1 MRRTL
6 VASLLALA
14 LGAAPA
20 QPGRIGRG
28 MVVSQDRQASEA
40 GASVLR
46 QGGTAVDAAVATAFA
61 LAVTHPAAG
70 NLGGGG
76 FLLVRFPDGT
86 STSFDFREVAPAA
99 ARPATFLVEG
109 KPDEDFRHERG
120 TAVGVPGS
128 VAGLHAAWRRHG
140 QRPWASLLA
149 PAIRLADRGFE
160 VSPVLA
166 RSLEEAWPRLSRHEG
181 SRAAFGREGRPLK
194 AGERLVQ
201 RDLAR
206 TLRRIAAMG
215 PRGFYEGPVAA
226 ALVKEVAAQG
236 GLITAA
242 DLRAYRV
249 LERTPL
255 KGTYRG
261 WEVTAMGPPSSGGQV
276 LLESLNLLEG
286 WNLADQP
293 EVTRWH
299 LMAESLRRAF
309 LDRARHLGDP
319 EANPGMPLARL
330 ISKPYAAALRAGLDP
345 AKASVSDPAQAQ
357 VPGEPEHTTHLSVVD
372 RRGTAVALT
381 TTLEDSY
388 GSAILVRGAGFLL
401 NNEMGDFNAAP
412 GLTDRDGK
420 IGTEPNLVRP
430 GRRMLSSMCPAI
442 LVKEGELLVVGS
454 PGGRTIPSTVL
465 CTVVGLVD
473 RGLGAQ
479 AAVDAPRL
487 HQQWLPDR
495 IQAEPGIPIPALE
508 ALGHTVKPVRKQGV
522 AQVIR
527 VREGRAE
534 GGADQTRYGDSAAVA
549 E

>member
-1 MRRTL
+1 MRTL
-6 VASLLALA
+6 LAALLACVALA
-14 LGAAPA
+14 AGPPRPA
-20 QPGRIGRG
+20 KG
-28 MVVSQDRQASEA
+28 MVASQDRLASEA

-46 QGGTAVDAAVATAFA
+46 RGGNAVDAAVATAFA

-76 FLLVRFPDGT
+76 FLVLRQPDGS
-86 STSFDFREVAPAA
+86 STTFDFREVAPAA

-109 KPDEDFRHERG
+109 RPDDDLRHERG
-120 TAVGVPGS
+120 TSVGVPGS
-128 VAGLHAAWRRHG
+128 VAGLHRAWRTQGR
-140 QRPWASLLA
+140 RPWASLLA
-149 PAIRLADRGFE
+149 PAIRLAERGFD

-181 SRAAFGREGRPLK
+181 SRAAFGKEGKPLQ
-194 AGERLVQ
+194 AGGRLVQ
-201 RDLAR
+201 KDLAR
-206 TLRRIAAMG
+206 TLRRIAAKG
-215 PRGFYEGPVAA
+215 PAGFYEGAVAKA
-226 ALVKEVAAQG
+226 IVNEMRATG

-242 DLRAYRV
+242 DLKAYRV
-249 LERTPL
+249 LERPAL

-286 WNLADQP
+286 WPLAELP
-293 EVTRWH
+293 EARRLH

-319 EANPGMPLARL
+319 EANPAMPLTRL
-330 ISKPYAAALRAGLDP
+330 VSKPYAETLRKDLDP
-345 AKASVSDPAQAQ
+345 ARASASDPSQAAQTA
-357 VPGEPEHTTHLSVVD
+357 EPEHTTHLSVVD
-372 RRGTAVALT
+372 REGRAVALT

-412 GLTDRDGK
+412 GLTDREGR

-442 LVKEGELLVVGS
+442 LAKGDDLLVVGS

-465 CTVVGLVD
+465 CVVLALVD

-479 AAVDAPRL
+479 AAVDAPRI
-487 HQQWLPDR
+487 HHQWLPDR
-495 IQAEPGIPIPALE
+495 IQAEPGIPTAALE
-508 ALGHTVKPVRKQGV
+508 ALGHVIKPVKKQGV

-527 VREGRAE
+527 VRGGAVE
-534 GGADQTRYGDSAAVA
+534 GGADALRYGDSAAIS

>member
-1 MRRTL
+1 MRMLLAALLICSAL
-6 VASLLALA
+6 VA
-14 LGAAPA
+14 GPA
-20 QPGRIGRG
+20 RPAKGL
-28 MVVSQDRQASEA
+28 VVSQDRRASEA

-46 QGGTAVDAAVATAFA
+46 QGGNAVDAAVATAFA

-76 FLLVRFPDGT
+76 FLVLRQPDGG
-86 STSFDFREVAPAA
+86 STTFDFREVAPAA
-99 ARPATFLVEG
+99 ARPESFLVDG
-109 KPDEDFRHERG
+109 RPDEDLRHERG

-128 VAGLHAAWRRHG
+128 VAGLHRAWRTRG
-140 QRPWASLLA
+140 RRPWASLLA

-181 SRAAFGREGRPLK
+181 SRAAFGREGRPLR

-201 RDLAR
+201 KDLAR
-206 TLRRIAAMG
+206 TLRRIAAKG
-215 PRGFYEGPVAA
+215 PAGFYAGPVAA
-226 ALVKEVAAQG
+226 AIVKEMAATG

-242 DLRAYRV
+242 DLKAYRV
-249 LERTPL
+249 LERPAL
-255 KGTYRG
+255 RGAYRG
-261 WEVTAMGPPSSGGQV
+261 WEITAMGPPSSGGQV

-286 WNLADQP
+286 WPLGELP
-293 EVTRWH
+293 EARRFH
-299 LMAESLRRAF
+299 LLAESLRRAF
-309 LDRARHLGDP
+309 LDRARYLGDP
-319 EANPGMPLARL
+319 EANPGMPLAR
-330 ISKPYAAALRAGLDP
+330 IVSKPYAEALRAGIDP
-345 AKASVSDPAQAQ
+345 DRASASDPAQAL
-357 VPGEPEHTTHLSVVD
+357 PEAEPEHTTHLSVVD
-372 RRGTAVALT
+372 REGRAVALT

-412 GLTDRDGK
+412 GLTDREGK
-420 IGTEPNLVRP
+420 IGTAPNLVRP

-442 LVKEGELLVVGS
+442 LARGDELLVVGS

-465 CTVVGLVD
+465 CVVVGLVD

-487 HQQWLPDR
+487 HHPWLPDR
-495 IQAEPGIPIPALE
+495 IQAEPGLPIAALE
-508 ALGHTVKPVRKQGV
+508 ALGHTVKPVKKQGV

-527 VREGRAE
+527 VRGASIE
-534 GGADQTRYGDSAAVA
+534 GGADGLRYGDSAAVP